1 MRSSIALLVVFYPGI
16 EKFIDDFIFSLRKQ
30 SCKDFDLI
38 VVNDAYSQ
46 DNIQSLYP
54 DLNIFELKV
63 NSTISRNRE
72 YGINYIIR
80 QNYKYLIFCDADDY
94 YSTDRVKLTI
104 ESLSEADIVVN
115 DLNIISFDNNILVK
129 DYLSRSITVTTRID
143 WKFLLGKNLLGFSN
157 KGLRVSRL
165 REVHY
170 QANLKIVDWYFYTLL
185 LREGLKVKYIPS
197 SLTFYRQ
204 HADNLIGIGEFTVDL
219 FKRLSILK
227 LEHYTYLT
235 QSDLYFSFLK
245 EKYTQLVQLNRD
257 QIELILGKIKNKYP
271 LWWESINF

>member
-1 MRSSIALLVVFYPGI
+1 MLCIRYIFLIYLGLVWAKIGVKINKMIVTLSIISLIFIFIFAYTDIKLEPFFFDNDWKIFHWISYFYPAFLLVWGLNWLYTRLSKRMKDAFVLLGKYSW
-16 EKFIDDFIFSLRKQ
+16 EIFLMQ
-30 SCKDFDLI
+30 MF
-38 VVNDAYSQ
+38 V
-46 DNIQSLYP
+46 
-54 DLNIFELKV
+54 
-63 NSTISRNRE
+63 
-72 YGINYIIR
+72 
-80 QNYKYLIFCDADDY
+80 
-94 YSTDRVKLTI
+94 
-104 ESLSEADIVVN
+104 LSFLPLE
-115 DLNIISFDNNILVK
+115 
-129 DYLSRSITVTTRID
+129 
-143 WKFLLGKNLLGFSN
+143 KFLLLGN
-157 KGLRVSRL
+157 KYLMLVLFVFISFVLSIYPVILYR
-165 REVHY
+165 
-170 QANLKIVDWYFYTLL
+170 YTLL